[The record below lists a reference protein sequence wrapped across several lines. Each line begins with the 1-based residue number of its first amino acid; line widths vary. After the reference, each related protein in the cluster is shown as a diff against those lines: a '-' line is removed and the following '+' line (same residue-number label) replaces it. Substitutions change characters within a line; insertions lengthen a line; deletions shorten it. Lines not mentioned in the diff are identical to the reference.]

1 MKSLTL
7 DVDYP
12 SYIILNIKYIN
23 LVKSTPLTER
33 NYMSERISNIGDKNH
48 NSSVWES
55 LESSSAKEEKRN
67 KFGRAATAIV
77 AAFSLATGLPALSAC
92 GSSNETKPSSSSS
105 QTIDNK
111 INNSKAS
118 NNKANKGDENQN
130 HYNPHRMTYLLN
142 GQVGGEAKVTFSG
155 KLAEKFDVTD
165 FAKLMDRGAEAAGT
179 GPYDVSKDRS
189 PWVAISTK
197 NPKKTV
203 YGKDISAIYVTLEDV
218 NNGVGEYNCAFNQQN
233 NSNAASACD
242 AMVWAKNI
250 VYNNVDD
257 PSTLYAYAATASGFI
272 EGHYETYAN
281 NDLKQIVATYEN
293 DETSDYAGKYI
304 HSALKIIKKNPDGN
318 LHMSSEN
325 DWSNIDDNKVAL
337 VNVIYSDDNPSTD
350 YVESL
355 LNSDDIKIEFE
366 N

>member
-48 NSSVWES
+48 NSSVWKS

-77 AAFSLATGLPALSAC
+77 AAFSLAAGLPALSAC
-92 GSSNETKPSSSSS
+92 GSSNETKPNSSSS
-105 QTIDNK
+105 QAIDNK
-111 INNSKAS
+111 SNNNKVS
-118 NNKANKGDENQN
+118 NKANEGDENQN
-130 HYNPHRMTYLLN
+130 HYNPHHMTYLLN

-155 KLAEKFDVTD
+155 KLAEKFDVTY
-165 FAKLMDRGAEAAGT
+165 FAKVMEKGAKAAGT
-179 GPYDVSKDRS
+179 GPYDVSRDRS
-189 PWVAISTK
+189 PWVAIGVK
-197 NPKKTV
+197 NPKKTL
-203 YGKDISAIYVTLEDV
+203 YGDDISAIYVTLEDV
-218 NNGVGEYNCAFNQQN
+218 NNGAGEYNCAFNQEN
-233 NSNAASACD
+233 NSNDASVCD
-242 AMVWAKNI
+242 TIIGTGNI

-257 PSTLYAYAATASGFI
+257 PSTLYAYAATAGGFI

-293 DETSDYAGKYI
+293 YDPNEYVGEYI

-318 LHMSSEN
+318 LYMGSEK
-325 DWSNIDDNKVAL
+325 DWSSIDDNKVAII
-337 VNVIYSDDNPSTD
+337 NIIYSDDNPSTD

-355 LNSDDIKIEFE
+355 LNSEDIKIEFE

>member
-1 MKSLTL
+1 
-7 DVDYP
+7 
-12 SYIILNIKYIN
+12 
-23 LVKSTPLTER
+23 
-33 NYMSERISNIGDKNH
+33 MSECISNIGDKNH
-48 NSSVWES
+48 NSSAWEN

-77 AAFSLATGLPALSAC
+77 AAFSLAAGLPVLSAC

-111 INNSKAS
+111 TN
-118 NNKANKGDENQN
+118 NNKTDDDKANNDKANEGDENQN
-130 HYNPHRMTYLLN
+130 HYNTHRMTYLLN

-165 FAKLMDRGAEAAGT
+165 FAKNMEKGLKAAGAE
-179 GPYDVSKDRS
+179 PYDVSRDRS
-189 PWVAISTK
+189 PWAVIDLK
-197 NPKKTV
+197 NPKKTK
-203 YGKDISAIYVTLEDV
+203 YDNGNIDHSAIYVTLEDV
-218 NNGVGEYNCAFNQQN
+218 NKGVGEYNCAFNQKN
-233 NSNAASACD
+233 NSDVASACD
-242 AMVWAKNI
+242 IKIWARNI

-257 PSTLYAYAATASGFI
+257 PSTLYAYAATAGGFI

-293 DETSDYAGKYI
+293 DDPNEYVGEYI

-318 LHMSSEN
+318 LHMSSEK

-337 VNVIYSDDNPSTD
+337 VNIVYSDDNPSND

>member
-1 MKSLTL
+1 
-7 DVDYP
+7 
-12 SYIILNIKYIN
+12 
-23 LVKSTPLTER
+23 
-33 NYMSERISNIGDKNH
+33 MSERISNIGDKSH
-48 NSSVWES
+48 NSSVWEN
-55 LESSSAKEEKRN
+55 LESSSAKEEKKN

-77 AAFSLATGLPALSAC
+77 AAFSLAAGLPALSAC

-155 KLAEKFDVTD
+155 KLAEKFDVTG
-165 FAKLMDRGAEAAGT
+165 FAKVMEKGAEAADT
-179 GPYDVSKDRS
+179 GPYDVSKDRT
-189 PWVAISTK
+189 PWVAIGVK
-197 NPKKTV
+197 NPKKTKHGADV
-203 YGKDISAIYVTLEDV
+203 SAIYVTLEDV
-218 NNGVGEYNCAFNQQN
+218 NKGVGEYNCAFNQKK
-233 NSNAASACD
+233 NSDIASVCD
-242 AMVWAKNI
+242 TMVWAKNI

-257 PSTLYAYAATASGFI
+257 PSTLYAYAATAGGFI

-293 DETSDYAGKYI
+293 DDTNEYVGQYM
-304 HSALKIIKKNPDGN
+304 HSALKIVKKNPDGN
-318 LHMSSEN
+318 LHMSSEK

-337 VNVIYSDDNPSTD
+337 INVLYADDNPSND

>member
-1 MKSLTL
+1 
-7 DVDYP
+7 
-12 SYIILNIKYIN
+12 
-23 LVKSTPLTER
+23 
-33 NYMSERISNIGDKNH
+33 MSERISNIGDKNH
-48 NSSVWES
+48 NSSAWEN

-77 AAFSLATGLPALSAC
+77 TAFSLAACLPALSAC

-111 INNSKAS
+111 TN
-118 NNKANKGDENQN
+118 NNKANNDKANEGDENQN
-130 HYNPHRMTYLLN
+130 HYNTHRMTYLLN

-165 FAKLMDRGAEAAGT
+165 FAKLMDKGAEAAGT
-179 GPYDVSKDRS
+179 GPYDVSKDRT

-197 NPKKTV
+197 NPKKTKH
-203 YGKDISAIYVTLEDV
+203 GADISAIYVTLEDV
-218 NNGVGEYNCAFNQQN
+218 NKGVGEYNCAFNQKK
-233 NSNAASACD
+233 NSDIASACD
-242 AMVWAKNI
+242 TMVWAKNI

-257 PSTLYAYAATASGFI
+257 PSTLYAYAATAGGFI

-293 DETSDYAGKYI
+293 DDTDKYVGEYM
-304 HSALKIIKKNPDGN
+304 HSALKIVKKNPDGN
-318 LHMSSEN
+318 LHMSSEK
-325 DWSNIDDNKVAL
+325 DWSSIDDNKVAII
-337 VNVIYSDDNPSTD
+337 NVLYADDNPSND